1 MKVTCGTDIIE
12 ISRIK
17 KAIISKQNRFLKKIY
32 TQNEINYCEKKNDTK
47 YEHYAVRFAA
57 KEAIYK
63 ALNNLLEYKI
73 SWLDVEIINNKTGK
87 PEVIFLNKIKKDL
100 YNIEISM
107 SHCKEY
113 AIANVIVISKEQEKI

>member
-17 KAIISKQNRFLKKIY
+17 KAINSKQDRFLKKIY
-32 TQNEINYCEKKNDTK
+32 TENEINYCEKKNNSK

-63 ALNNLLEYKI
+63 ALNNLLEDRI

-87 PEVIFLNKIKKDL
+87 PEVMFLNKIDKDL
-100 YNIEISM
+100 YDIEISM
-107 SHCKEY
+107 SHCREY
-113 AIANVIVISKEQEKI
+113 AVANVIVISRI